1 VSAHPTESTDKHLDA
16 LLALLSENATFVVSG
31 KLLARELRVP
41 HHAVWRMVQKLR
53 ALGVKV
59 KGHPLT
65 GYHIERMEDV
75 LTPRLLQKQLRGSI
89 FGKHIH
95 HFFRVDSTNNVAM
108 QMGDEGEAHGTVVI
122 AEEQTAGRGRAG
134 RKWISERS
142 TAIYASILLRPS
154 IPPSRAPLL
163 TLVAG
168 LAAYDAVA
176 DETGFEP
183 DIRWPNDLL
192 LSGKKCC
199 GILTEM
205 RAEPDRI
212 HYAVTGIGVN
222 VNQPQMPAEIA
233 GLATSLRMATGRI
246 HSRVGVLAGLLRHL
260 ERYYNQFLAEG
271 GEPIVRRF
279 AEVSSFYKGKRVR
292 VATAT
297 EAYEGVTAGLEASG
311 LLRVRRNGGRIEPVV
326 TGDVSEVN
334 GCS

>member
-1 VSAHPTESTDKHLDA
+1 VPAHLTESTDKHLDA

-31 KLLARELRVP
+31 KLLAKELRVP
-41 HHAVWRMVQKLR
+41 HHSVWRMVQKLR

-65 GYHIERMEDV
+65 GYHIEGMQDV
-75 LTPRLLQKQLRGSI
+75 LTPRLLQKRLGGSR

-95 HFFRVDSTNNVAM
+95 HFFRTDSTNNVAM
-108 QMGDEGEAHGTVVI
+108 RLGDEGEAHGAVVI

-142 TAIYASILLRPS
+142 TAIYASILLRPP

-176 DETGFEP
+176 EETGLEP

-192 LSGKKCC
+192 LGGKKCC

-212 HYAVTGIGVN
+212 HHAVVGIGLN
-222 VNQPQMPAEIA
+222 VNQAQMPAELA
-233 GLATSLRMATGRI
+233 TLATSLCMATGRI
-246 HSRVGVLAGLLRHL
+246 HSRVNVLAGLLRHL
-260 ERYYNQFLAEG
+260 ECYYNQFLAEG
-271 GEPIVRRF
+271 GEAIVRRF
-279 AEVSSFYKGKRVR
+279 AKVSSFYKGKRVR
-292 VATAT
+292 IDTAT
-297 EAYEGVTAGLEASG
+297 EAYEGVTAGLEPSG
-311 LLRVRRNGGRIEPVV
+311 LLRIRRDGGRIESVLS
-326 TGDVSEVN
+326 GDVSEVKE
-334 GCS
+334 CS